1 MPGMTKWEAATA
13 RGYPP
18 FHRTTSPDADEW
30 TYYES
35 RDVVDVVQFV
45 NGHIASIT
53 PGPAPGS

>member
-1 MPGMTKWEAATA
+1 MTKWEAAAA